1 MRNVSQFLIDSKK
14 QQQKLL
20 SVLLDPDKIKIDHF
34 DKLIDQLKNAPIHLI
49 LVGGSNGDMSNA
61 SSLVAQLKRKLNY
74 PILLFP
80 GHPAHLIDNVDA
92 ILFNVLISGNNPD
105 YLINYQVEAMP
116 FIEKNQLETI
126 PNGYM
131 LIDGGRETAV
141 QKVSKTIPLDIEN
154 INKIINTA
162 LVSQYLGHKTVYL
175 EAGSGANIHVPL
187 TIIKQV
193 AKRIKLPLIVGG
205 GIQTKQQINSIFE
218 AGADV
223 VVIGTAFENNLNFFN
238 D

>member
-1 MRNVSQFLIDSKK
+1 MRKVSQFLIDSKK
-14 QQQKLL
+14 KQLKLL
-20 SVLLDPDKIKIDHF
+20 SVLLDPDKIKINDF
-34 DKLIDQLKNAPIHLI
+34 DKLIEQLKNSPIHLI
-49 LVGGSNGDMSNA
+49 LIGGSNGDMSIA
-61 SSLVAQLKRKLNY
+61 SNLVDQLKRKLNY

-92 ILFNVLISGNNPD
+92 VLFNVLVSGNNPD
-105 YLINYQVEAMP
+105 YLINYHVEAIP
-116 FIEKNQLETI
+116 FLEKHQLETI

-131 LIDGGRETAV
+131 LINGGRETAV
-141 QKVSKTIPLDIEN
+141 QKVTKTIPLSIEN
-154 INKIINTA
+154 KNKIINTA
-162 LVSQYLGHKTVYL
+162 LASQYLGHKTIYL
-175 EAGSGANIHVPL
+175 EAGSGANNHVPL